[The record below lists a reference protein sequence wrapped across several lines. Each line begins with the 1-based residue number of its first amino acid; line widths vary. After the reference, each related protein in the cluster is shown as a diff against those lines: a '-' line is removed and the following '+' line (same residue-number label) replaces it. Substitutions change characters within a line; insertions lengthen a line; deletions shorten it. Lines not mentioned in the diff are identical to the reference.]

1 MKVEVGKRQ
10 LPEERYVRNLA
21 RYGTSMH
28 RYRRHITGGILIAVL
43 SGIGLI
49 LYLAHMEQR
58 SNEAWPA
65 VAAMDEAED
74 VKWTNDV
81 AMGTDAEFFYIM
93 EAGTL
98 LFERGEKEDLEKA
111 EELYRRFCRKWRRH
125 PAAPYAKQ
133 SLGCVL
139 EQQDRYEDAMK
150 EFAALAQEDGP
161 LTAQSLWDAGR
172 CAENAGKVD
181 LARGFYMRL
190 TAMEDA
196 SPWTE
201 YAGARLA
208 EILSD
213 KSRKTE
219 PKENAVP
226 ENKTEPEKKAEPEKE
241 AEPEKKAV
249 PEKKEP
255 EKEKTDG

>member
-10 LPEERYVRNLA
+10 LPEERVVRDLA
-21 RYGTSMH
+21 RYGSSLYH
-28 RYRRHITGGILIAVL
+28 YRRHITGGILIVVL

-65 VAAMDEAED
+65 VATMEEAED
-74 VKWTNDV
+74 AEWTREK
-81 AMGTDAEFFYIM
+81 AMGTDAEFFYLM

-98 LFERGEKEDLEKA
+98 LFERGREEDLKKA

-125 PAAPYAKQ
+125 PGAPYAKQ

-139 EQQDRYEDAMK
+139 EQLNRPEEAMR

-190 TAMEDA
+190 TAMDDA
-196 SPWTE
+196 SPWTD

-208 EILSD
+208 EILSG
-213 KSRKTE
+213 KKQTG
-219 PKENAVP
+219 PKETVP
-226 ENKTEPEKKAEPEKE
+226 KEKTEPEKKAEPEKE
-241 AEPEKKAV
+241 VKPEEETQ

-255 EKEKTDG
+255 QKEDPNG